1 MDTVLGAKQS
11 RGEGR
16 EEHPDLPTPCRDPPA
31 GLHEKGAETEELDG
45 GMPSADET
53 GQEGH
58 AGANEPTSS
67 RGPNRS
73 RRRRLHSL
81 PLMMAVLTGLAASTG
96 HAELTVTGETGLVL
110 TIDRAAQRG
119 ALAIVIWS
127 RTEKRSSALSSRPTF
142 QGNSACHASAAFPI
156 PGPHKRILRH
166 TAAAFLIRPTPSLL
180 TRSGKARALNCLRKA
195 RAS

>member
-67 RGPNRS
+67 RGPNGS
-73 RRRRLHSL
+73 TSVCLFKKA
-81 PLMMAVLTGLAASTG
+81 PAALTSADDG
-96 HAELTVTGETGLVL
+96 
-110 TIDRAAQRG
+110 G
-119 ALAIVIWS
+119 AHPVS
-127 RTEKRSSALSSRPTF
+127 
-142 QGNSACHASAAFPI
+142 
-156 PGPHKRILRH
+156 PHRQ
-166 TAAAFLIRPTPSLL
+166 AMQ
-180 TRSGKARALNCLRKA
+180 N
-195 RAS
+195 